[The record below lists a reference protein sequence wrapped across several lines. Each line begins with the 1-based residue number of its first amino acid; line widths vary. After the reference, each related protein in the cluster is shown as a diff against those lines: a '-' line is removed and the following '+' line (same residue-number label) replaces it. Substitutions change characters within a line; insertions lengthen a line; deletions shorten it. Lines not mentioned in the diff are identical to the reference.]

1 MSVSFGD
8 CNAQVMGVPGMPG
21 SAGVAVTA
29 EAGTCSTIAVA
40 VPGIPGSSGSGGST
54 LTITGTA
61 AQALSG
67 HAAVYRRT
75 DGLIDYASADDP
87 ACMFESIWVTLG
99 AAMAGDDVTCVT
111 FGEMSEPSWSWTPNS
126 LIFLG
131 LAGALTQT
139 VPTEPTSDFLRVMG
153 YAPLPTK
160 MFINAQ
166 PAIDLI

>member
-1 MSVSFGD
+1 MSLSFGD
-8 CNAQVMGVPGMPG
+8 CNAQVMAVPGMPG
-21 SAGVAVTA
+21 SAGVAVSA
-29 EAGTCSTIAVA
+29 ETGSCSAIAVG
-40 VPGIPGSSGSGGST
+40 VPGIPGSSASAST
-54 LTITGTA
+54 MTITGTA

-75 DGLIDYASADDP
+75 DGLIDYASADDV
-87 ACMFESIWVTLG
+87 ACMRESIWVTLG
-99 AAMAGDDVTCVT
+99 AASMGDDVTCVI
-111 FGEMSEPSWSWTPNS
+111 FGEMSEGSWTWTPNS

-139 VPTEPTSDFLRVMG
+139 VPSEPTSDFLRVMG

-160 MFINAQ
+160 MFVNSQ